1 MWYPVNKAKQVKTQW
16 MNCYFVLK
24 NLIVVLKKLCLW
36 YAYLHSFLQDAVTKG
51 LKANEWVQEV
61 SGIMGGKGGGRDVSA
76 QATGDQV
83 GVVDQAMQMAQ
94 DFAKLKLGS

>member
-1 MWYPVNKAKQVKTQW
+1 
-16 MNCYFVLK
+16 
-24 NLIVVLKKLCLW
+24 
-36 YAYLHSFLQDAVTKG
+36 
-51 LKANEWVQEV
+51 
-61 SGIMGGKGGGRDVSA
+61 MGGKGGGRDVSA